1 LNCELTQET
10 VGSYF
15 DGELEALHAAE
26 FERHIETCLDCS
38 ESLERIRFLRVRLQ
52 QANLFE
58 RARPELYEAIQRQL
72 NTGTAKQPSI
82 LFFSRPRF
90 WVRAFAAL
98 TALVG
103 LVCALLLFRP
113 QTSTNHVN
121 AELIDAHI
129 RSLMPGHL
137 TDVESSDQHTVKPW
151 FQGKLNFVPPVTDY
165 ADQGFPLVGGR
176 LDVIDGREIASV
188 IYYRRKHIINVFV
201 WPYKDKAV
209 SFANSGTSQG
219 YNWLIWRDGEM
230 VFCAISDAAP
240 SSLQQLKGLLTT

>member
-1 LNCELTQET
+1 MQET

-15 DGELEALHAAE
+15 DGELEALRAAE
-26 FERHIETCLDCS
+26 FERHVETCMDCS
-38 ESLERIRFLRVRLQ
+38 DSLERIRLLHIRLQ
-52 QANLFE
+52 SANLFE
-58 RARPELYEAIQRQL
+58 RARPELYEAIQQQL
-72 NTGTAKQPSI
+72 PTVTVKQPSI
-82 LFFSRPRF
+82 LFFFRPRF
-90 WVRAFAAL
+90 WVPALVAL
-98 TALVG
+98 TTLAG
-103 LVCALLLFRP
+103 LVCALLVFRP
-113 QTSTNHVN
+113 QISTDRVT

-165 ADQGFPLVGGR
+165 VDQGFPLVGGR

-240 SSLQQLKGLLTT
+240 SSLQQLKGLLTS